1 MSSFFFKPAA
11 LGLAGKRGPVFFG
24 DFFYQK
30 ISVAQ
35 GTIFSYWFVPDCKCA
50 IRKPAAAVE
59 NFATFRFALNKIAA
73 AVFLRA
79 VDTGFPGGII
89 GK

>member
-1 MSSFFFKPAA
+1 MSSFFSKPAT

-24 DFFYQK
+24 GFFYQK
-30 ISVAQ
+30 IDTAK
-35 GTIFSYWFVPDCKCA
+35 GTIFGYWFVPDCKVT
-50 IRKPAAAVE
+50 IRKPAAAVK
-59 NFATFRFALNKIAA
+59 NFAAFRFALHKIAA